1 MIVEKIITIIAELI
15 LVFMLCY
22 KLKKS
27 ISRENLVIIP
37 LCFISTGIYI
47 FFVASRKYIPI
58 YLQISIF
65 LFGFLLPVISS
76 FLQYNNIMIKRKLL
90 YYRMKYLY
98 NLKEYEKVI
107 KYIIKLVALDGR
119 TAEYLYILG
128 MCYKNLDDYINARD
142 SFALATEL
150 DKGDYKSYYELG
162 RILDE
167 TNKKE
172 TAIVMFNKA
181 IKIKPDFYEAREA
194 LGICYTSQGKFKEAI
209 NVYKKALEKHP
220 DSYEIYYNIAIIELE
235 LEEYDE
241 AKAAFKKAGEI
252 KNDLYTAFYNLGNI
266 CYLLGEYD
274 EAIEAYR
281 KMLNSGVYGPKAYYK
296 IAVVYACKKEYEKAL
311 ATLEYAIEL
320 DPKYIKK
327 SRGEY
332 AFENMRKMID
342 NYLIQKEVLETKEK
356 EKKDYMKYKFKIF
369 KKDDD
374 LKLDNY
380 SNDYNTYNYNN
391 INEVKHA

>member
-15 LVFMLCY
+15 LVCILCY

-27 ISRENLVIIP
+27 NSKENLVIIP
-37 LCFISTGIYI
+37 LCLISVGMYI
-47 FFVASRKYIPI
+47 FFVVSERYIPI
-58 YLQISIF
+58 YLQVSIF
-65 LFGFLLPVISS
+65 LFGFLLPLIST

-98 NLKEYEKVI
+98 SLKEYEKVI
-107 KYIIKLVALDGR
+107 KYIVKLVSIDGR

-142 SFALATEL
+142 SFALVIEL
-150 DKGDYKSYYELG
+150 DKNDYKSYYELG

-209 NVYKKALEKHP
+209 SVYKKALEKHP

-235 LEEYDE
+235 LEEYEE

-320 DPKYIKK
+320 DPKYVKK

-332 AFENMRKMID
+332 AFENMRTMID
-342 NYLIQKEVLETKEK
+342 DYLIQKEVLENKEI
-356 EKKDYMKYKFKIF
+356 EKKEYMKYKFKILRKYDE
-369 KKDDD
+369 KKVDNCI
-374 LKLDNY
+374 KSYGNY
-380 SNDYNTYNYNN
+380 SYNN
-391 INEVKHA
+391 INDVKHA